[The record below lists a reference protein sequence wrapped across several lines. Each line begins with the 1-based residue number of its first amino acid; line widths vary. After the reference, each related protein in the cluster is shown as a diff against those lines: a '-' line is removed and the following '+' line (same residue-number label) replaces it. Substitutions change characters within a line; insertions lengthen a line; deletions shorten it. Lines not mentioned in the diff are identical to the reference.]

1 MPSLFCSPWN
11 GIVAGLLL
19 LFGGAS
25 AAHGVRRLT
34 SGFRHARALDVV
46 HGIRG
51 SVIALAAIA
60 FAGGVLLAQT
70 GLLVLGAVFLGE
82 ELYETGLLPPSSAP
96 GSAPRTARW
105 TRNLASG
112 WCWDEVARAAT
123 LARAKL

>member
-19 LFGGAS
+19 LFGGVS

-34 SGFRHARALDVV
+34 SGLRHARALDVV

-60 FAGGVLLAQT
+60 FAGGVLLVQT

-82 ELYETGLLPPSSAP
+82 ELYETGLLAAIIRAGQRDEDRARDAQP
-96 GSAPRTARW
+96 GVGLVLGRSRSGRNPRPR
-105 TRNLASG
+105 
-112 WCWDEVARAAT
+112 
-123 LARAKL
+123 